1 MVHPAFQSLLVKRE
15 LIILFGRRYKNL
27 LWLSLIFFITFLT
40 IGFSNGSL
48 EYLALKMKSPF
59 VNWINISIPY
69 AYADRMNDLIALLNQ
84 KEIKEQYEIKSVNGY
99 HEFTMNFTDQK
110 DDTRVLIGR
119 SINFNDPALTEIM
132 AQKNLIKGRSFTDE
146 NEIGLIITKSFISE
160 IGFDT
165 TASFVYYRFSD
176 SENGARSIP
185 LPVIAVVNELPGR
198 HAFATTPFM
207 YSMLN
212 QSPSGSPFNPFED
225 KELMIFTSSSKTL
238 ANELKTDL
246 EAYFK
251 QQTNKIHKP
260 FILPVL
266 IENKDSWKTGFVLKI
281 TFSPQPASIEVIDS
295 IFNSIEADKI
305 FAKHLQSI
313 ERYYNYRARFTPIS
327 ELKGF
332 DNLSVNFSG
341 LSKVRDFAS
350 LLASHEFALKIDMAQ
365 IESKENYDF
374 VSRLTRISSLI
385 LLLFSIYAISMF
397 LANLLRMH
405 IERIKM
411 NLGTLMAFGISN
423 KMMQNLYALIA
434 FRFVSV
440 AMSIGLLAAY
450 IFGYLGGV
458 RILLFISQ
466 AGLEWNQLYFSLWNI
481 WTLITILATWLFSLF
496 AVRLALHKVLHYSPG
511 DLVYDR
517 ID

>member
-1 MVHPAFQSLLVKRE
+1 
-15 LIILFGRRYKNL
+15 
-27 LWLSLIFFITFLT
+27 
-40 IGFSNGSL
+40 
-48 EYLALKMKSPF
+48 
-59 VNWINISIPY
+59 
-69 AYADRMNDLIALLNQ
+69 
-84 KEIKEQYEIKSVNGY
+84 
-99 HEFTMNFTDQK
+99 
-110 DDTRVLIGR
+110 
-119 SINFNDPALTEIM
+119 M
-132 AQKNLIKGRSFTDE
+132 APKNLIKGRTYADE
-146 NEIGLIITKSFISE
+146 TEIGLIITKTFIAD

-165 TASFVYYRFSD
+165 TKNFVYYRFSD
-176 SENGARSIP
+176 SENGARSLP

-225 KELMIFTSSSKTL
+225 RELLIFSGSNKAV
-238 ANELKTDL
+238 ANELKADL
-246 EAYFK
+246 ESFFK
-251 QQTNKIHKP
+251 NHEDKTYKP

-266 IENKDSWKTGFVLKI
+266 IESTDSWKNGYVLKL
-281 TFSPQPASIEVIDS
+281 TFSPRPASIEVIDS
-295 IFNSIEADKI
+295 IFNTIKADRQI
-305 FAKHLQSI
+305 AKYLSTI
-313 ERYYNYRARFTPIS
+313 ERYYNYRARFFPVS
-327 ELKGF
+327 QYKSF
-332 DNLSVNFSG
+332 DNLSINFSG
-341 LSKVRDFAS
+341 LSEVRDFAG

-440 AMSIGLLAAY
+440 AMSIGLLTAY

-458 RILLFISQ
+458 RILLLVSQ